1 MKIIHLFR
9 LTQRQ
14 IQIRSYR
21 QQSPQEVQARV
32 RVLVTHR
39 VHLGGEQVG
48 ITARLQDINNL
59 DTAVQCNH
67 KVVIRL
73 RLFLNTLSSAWTM

>member
-9 LTQRQ
+9 PTQRQ

-39 VHLGGEQVG
+39 VHLGGEEVG
-48 ITARLQDINNL
+48 IAAGLEDINHL
-59 DTAVQCNH
+59 DRPVEY
-67 KVVIRL
+67 VIVATRIVS
-73 RLFLNTLSSAWTM
+73 TLSSAWTM